1 MKTTLLTLLGASIL
15 FLTGCESELPE
26 EPGKP
31 AVSFGNDKF
40 RDDSLDRAAPVATDR
55 EKNVW

>member
-1 MKTTLLTLLGASIL
+1 MKITLLCLLGATTL
-15 FLTGCESELPE
+15 FITGCESELPP

-31 AVSFGNDKF
+31 AVSFGNNQY

>member
-1 MKTTLLTLLGASIL
+1 MKTTLLCLLAFTTLLI
-15 FLTGCESELPE
+15 TGCESELPS

-31 AVSFGNDKF
+31 QVTFGNDKF